1 VERAFPQPRDETPG
15 SGPAAAEGLA
25 RPKTTFIAQDPE
37 AWFFPDGAMPAN
49 QRLAWVE
56 KTAKNLEIYPKAQG
70 YLIGLSGGV
79 DSRVLL
85 QVLLDAGF
93 ANLVI
98 CHLDHRLRGRDSERE
113 NRLIR
118 RLAIRLK
125 LPLVQEQVQGW
136 PPKLSLETAARQA
149 RQHFFAR
156 AAKQFG
162 ASHVFLGHQADD
174 QVETFLLN
182 VLRGTGSIGHATM
195 RIETPVSVDGIKLV
209 LVRPLLQVWKKEIRD
224 YAKKRRL
231 TFSEDVTNAE
241 NKFTRNRIR
250 NLLVPEIERI
260 LGRPFK
266 SNLLRLCEV
275 AVEEAELLRQLT
287 PNWWELDELPVRDL
301 RTSPVALQRRVIHQW
316 LARKEIGDV
325 SFEDVEQIRSM
336 LTHQK
341 IAKVNLSA
349 GNSCRRRANKLFIAR
364 QAESRVDLEKTS
376 TAD

>member
-1 VERAFPQPRDETPG
+1 MVLFP
-15 SGPAAAEGLA
+15 S
-25 RPKTTFIAQDPE
+25 
-37 AWFFPDGAMPAN
+37 AMPAN
-49 QRLAWVE
+49 QRLTWVE
-56 KTAKNLEIYPKAQG
+56 ETTKVLETYAKEPF
-70 YLIGLSGGV
+70 YLVGVSGGV

-85 QVLLDAGF
+85 QILLDAGF
-93 ANLVI
+93 TNLVI
-98 CHLDHRLRGRDSERE
+98 CHLDHRLRGSDSERE

-118 RLAIRLK
+118 RLASRLK

-149 RQHFFAR
+149 RQQFFSR

-162 ASHVFLGHQADD
+162 ANHIFLGHHADD
-174 QVETFLLN
+174 QVETFLFN
-182 VLRGTGSIGHATM
+182 ILRGTGSIGQAAMRTETRIATN
-195 RIETPVSVDGIKLV
+195 GIDLI
-209 LVRPLLQVWKKEIRD
+209 LLRPLLHVWKQEIRD

-231 TFSEDVTNAE
+231 KFSEDVTNAE

-266 SNLLRLCEV
+266 SNLLRLCEI
-275 AVEEAELLRQLT
+275 AAEEAEMLRQLT

-316 LARKEIGDV
+316 LTRKQIDDV

-336 LTHQK
+336 LTHQR

-349 GNSCRRRANKLFIAR
+349 GNSCRRRANKLFLAPQR
-364 QAESRVDLEKTS
+364 GRE
-376 TAD
+376 